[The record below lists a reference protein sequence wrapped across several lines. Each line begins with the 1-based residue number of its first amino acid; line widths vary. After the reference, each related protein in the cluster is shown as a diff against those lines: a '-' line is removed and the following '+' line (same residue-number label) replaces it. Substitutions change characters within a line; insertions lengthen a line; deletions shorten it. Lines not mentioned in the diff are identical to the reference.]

1 MVDREHRRP
10 GRALDELE
18 GRLSVAVPTVAPTA
32 PAQAPPPAAGR
43 RTPAWIG
50 RAHASGWLLLLPAL
64 VALVV
69 LFVAPL
75 LSIVVDSFT
84 EPTAGLGN
92 YASLFTDGYTVQVLG
107 RTVLV
112 ALVVAVVGVALAFPY
127 AYAMTLVG
135 PAMRGVLVTVV
146 LVPFWTSMLARN
158 FAWLVLMQDGGVIQ
172 TALGPFGLGEVTL
185 LGTTAAVGISMTQV
199 MLPFLV
205 LPMYSAMEQI
215 DGRLVAAGQS
225 LGAPRTRAFRR
236 IYLPLSAPGVVAG
249 MSLVFV
255 LALGFYVTPAL
266 LGSTGSAMIAQVI
279 NMRAKELLDFG
290 GAGAMG
296 MFLLVVTLVVLGLSR
311 RIAGQNATA
320 VATGGRPA
328 RSRTSRDQASEVRP
342 WLRAHTTIVAI
353 VLVAPTLVVIPMS
366 FSAAE
371 TFRFPPDSWSLR
383 WYQEL
388 FTSPEWTAAI
398 LNSLQAGIYTALFA
412 TVLGTAA
419 AFGLARVSA
428 RWRGGVNGFLL
439 SPMIVPHILVALVV
453 FAAFLRLGLNGTLI
467 GIILAHTAM
476 ALPFVVIAVTARL
489 QGMDSRLT
497 GVAASLGAT
506 PVSAFR
512 RVTLPLVL
520 PGILSGA
527 VLAFVTSLDEVVIAL
542 FLQAPGAITL
552 PVQMFNSVT
561 VQIDPT
567 ISAASSLMV
576 VLVSVPVLLAQV
588 VGARRGRRGT

>member
-1 MVDREHRRP
+1 M
-10 GRALDELE
+10 A
-18 GRLSVAVPTVAPTA
+18 TPTA
-32 PAQAPPPAAGR
+32 TPPATAEAPAAAR
-43 RTPAWIG
+43 PAPAWVG
-50 RAHASGWLLLLPAL
+50 RAHASGWVLLLPSL

-69 LFVAPL
+69 LFVVPL
-75 LSIVVDSFT
+75 LNVVVESFT
-84 EPTAGLGN
+84 DPVVGLGN
-92 YASLFTDGYTVQVLG
+92 YASLFTDGYTIRVLG
-107 RTVLV
+107 RTLLV
-112 ALVVAVVGVALAFPY
+112 GLVVSVVGVALAYPY

-135 PAMRGVLVTVV
+135 PTMRAVLVTVV

-172 TALGPFGLGEVTL
+172 SFLGLFGLGGVTL
-185 LGTTAAVGISMTQV
+185 LGTTLAVGISMTQV
-199 MLPFLV
+199 LLPFLV

-225 LGAPRTRAFRR
+225 LGAPRMRAFRR
-236 IYLPLSAPGVVAG
+236 VYLPLSAPGVVAG

-266 LGSTGSAMIAQVI
+266 LGSTRSAMIAQVI
-279 NMRAKELLDFG
+279 NVRAKELLDFG

-311 RIAGQNATA
+311 RMAGQNVAA
-320 VATGGRPA
+320 VAVGSRPA
-328 RSRTSRDQASEVRP
+328 RSRTSGAQASEVRP
-342 WLRAHTTIVAI
+342 WLRVHTTIVAI
-353 VLVAPTLVVIPMS
+353 ILVAPTLVVIPMS
-366 FSAAE
+366 FSSAQ
-371 TFRFPPDSWSLR
+371 TFRFPPDGWSLR

-398 LNSLQAGIYTALFA
+398 INSVQAGVYTALFA
-412 TVLGTAA
+412 TVLGTTA
-419 AFGLARVSA
+419 AFGLARLDK
-428 RWRGGVNGFLL
+428 RWRGTLNGFLL

-489 QGMDSRLT
+489 QGMDGRLS

-512 RVTLPLVL
+512 RVTLPLVM
-520 PGILSGA
+520 PGIVSGA

-576 VLVSVPVLLAQV
+576 VLVSVPILLAQV
-588 VGARRGRRGT
+588 VGARRGKKGTR

>member
-1 MVDREHRRP
+1 M
-10 GRALDELE
+10 A
-18 GRLSVAVPTVAPTA
+18 APTVTPPATAEAPTTERGA
-32 PAQAPPPAAGR
+32 P
-43 RTPAWIG
+43 TWIG
-50 RAHASGWLLLLPAL
+50 RAHTSGWLLLLPAL

-69 LFVAPL
+69 LFVVPL
-75 LSIVVDSFT
+75 LTVVVDSVT
-84 EPTAGLGN
+84 EPVAGLGN
-92 YASLFTDGYTVQVLG
+92 YASLFTDGYTLRVLG
-107 RTVLV
+107 RTLLIG
-112 ALVVAVVGVALAFPY
+112 LVVAVVGVALAYPY

-135 PAMRGVLVTVV
+135 PTMRGVLVTIV

-172 TALGPFGLGEVTL
+172 TFLGVFGLGGVTL
-185 LGTTAAVGISMTQV
+185 LGTTLAVGISMTQV
-199 MLPFLV
+199 LLPFLV

-225 LGAPRTRAFRR
+225 LGAPRARAFRR
-236 IYLPLSAPGVVAG
+236 VYLPLSAPGVVAG

-266 LGSTGSAMIAQVI
+266 LGSTRSAMIAQVI
-279 NMRAKELLDFG
+279 NIRAKELLDFG

-296 MFLLVVTLVVLGLSR
+296 IFLLAVTLVVLGLSR
-311 RIAGQNATA
+311 RMAGHDVAA

-328 RSRTSRDQASEVRP
+328 RSHRGGDQASEVRP
-342 WLRAHTTIVAI
+342 WLRVHTTIVAI
-353 VLVAPTLVVIPMS
+353 VLLAPTLVVIPMS
-366 FSAAE
+366 FSSAE
-371 TFRFPPDSWSLR
+371 TFRFPPDGWSLR

-398 LNSLQAGIYTALFA
+398 LNSLQAGIYTALCA
-412 TVLGTAA
+412 TVLGTTA
-419 AFGLARVSA
+419 AFGLARVNT
-428 RWRGGVNGFLL
+428 RWRGAINGFLL

-489 QGMDSRLT
+489 QGMDGRLPA
-497 GVAASLGAT
+497 VAASLGAD

-576 VLVSVPVLLAQV
+576 VLVSVPILLAQV
-588 VGARRGRRGT
+588 VGARRGRGRGKRGTR